1 MGVESMVPMTAF
13 PDLGFGVGALHRVIS
28 ASRPARA
35 AARALRGADGASTIF
50 SPCCI
55 FPLLRLDQTRKALL
69 AQLRA
74 RCVALTVPAYVAAD
88 LVRRECPDAA
98 AALKALDY
106 PPVAAVTVAYP
117 MSAIRQDRLNQANEL
132 PGASASFGKCHQEGG
147 LAGGQSQPALLC
159 VLQPVSP
166 RGYAITRRM
175 SESYAG

>member
-1 MGVESMVPMTAF
+1 M
-13 PDLGFGVGALHRVIS
+13 R
-28 ASRPARA
+28 
-35 AARALRGADGASTIF
+35 
-50 SPCCI
+50 
-55 FPLLRLDQTRKALL
+55 

-132 PGASASFGKCHQEGG
+132 PGASASSCTCIRRVIQLFEGG
-147 LAGGQSQPALLC
+147 RPLLMYIPSAR
-159 VLQPVSP
+159 LF
-166 RGYAITRRM
+166 
-175 SESYAG
+175 